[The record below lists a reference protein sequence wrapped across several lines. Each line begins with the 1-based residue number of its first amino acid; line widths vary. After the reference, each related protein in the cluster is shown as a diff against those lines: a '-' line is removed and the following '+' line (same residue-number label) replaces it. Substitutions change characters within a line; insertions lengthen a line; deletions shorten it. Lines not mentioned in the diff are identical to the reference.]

1 VSNGE
6 TTVDL
11 QRLERLLALLLV
23 KQMKD
28 SSQQEQIATLSR
40 AGLANQE
47 IAALLGTSGAVVSQ
61 QLYSAKNTRP
71 KSRTSKKR
79 T

>member
-11 QRLERLLALLLV
+11 QRLERLLALVLL

-28 SSQQEQIATLSR
+28 SSQQEQIVSLSR

-61 QLYSAKNTRP
+61 QLYSAKNTRR
-71 KSRTSKKR
+71 KSRTSKRR